1 MKRQA
6 AEILVKEHGV
16 SIARAC
22 TLVKLSRTA
31 WYRRPASSMERDR
44 SVIDVLNEIVA
55 RRPGWGFWKLHDR
68 LRLDGHCINHKRL
81 HRVYCALGLNLPR
94 RTKRRLP
101 TRPRQPLR
109 APMTLNETWALDFMA
124 DALYGGCWFRT
135 LNVIDEGNRQ
145 ALGIHVATS
154 ILSARVIRVL
164 EQLIEMHG
172 KPRAL
177 RADNGSEFT
186 SIAFTERCERRQ
198 IQLWYIEPG
207 KPDQNAFVE
216 RFNRTYREEVLDAHL
231 FDSIAE
237 VRDLTESWI
246 PQYNEDRP
254 HDSLGRVPPL
264 TFMPRQ
270 THTESTLPSCA

>member
-1 MKRQA
+1 
-6 AEILVKEHGV
+6 VKEHGV
-16 SIARAC
+16 SIVRAC

-31 WYRRPASSMERDR
+31 WYRRPTSGLERDR
-44 SVIDVLNEIVA
+44 SVIDVLNEIVE
-55 RRPGWGFWKLHDR
+55 RKPRWGFWKLHDR

-124 DALYGGCWFRT
+124 DALYGGRWFRT

-145 ALGIHVATS
+145 ALGIEVATS
-154 ILSARVIRVL
+154 IPSARVIRVL

-172 KPRAL
+172 KPKAL

-186 SIAFTERCERRQ
+186 SIASPNGVSVDRSNCGTSSLVSLIRTPSSSASTGPIAKRCWMHICSSPSSRCV
-198 IQLWYIEPG
+198 ISPSPG
-207 KPDQNAFVE
+207 SRSTTKNGH
-216 RFNRTYREEVLDAHL
+216 T
-231 FDSIAE
+231 IASAACH
-237 VRDLTESWI
+237 R
-246 PQYNEDRP
+246 
-254 HDSLGRVPPL
+254 
-264 TFMPRQ
+264 
-270 THTESTLPSCA
+270 